1 MAEKRV
7 FIPLDLAKKLAG
19 EGKNEG
25 EIIEELKKRGFTPFQ
40 IDNAL
45 KAALKDA
52 VVPKRPYVSS
62 LPQPQEKSPM
72 VEPETPVEVA
82 GVEKPSE
89 GYPPEKILVPEK
101 LSPLAPPGERPPE
114 MKEETKPSSGE
125 VTVEELVESVV
136 EERWAGMAEKI
147 GAFLNKEEQISS
159 ELKTLRE
166 SIEDVSK
173 AEKATDSALAQQI
186 DQFSSDHGKL
196 ETRLRALEK
205 AFKEFADWAR
215 KK

>member
-7 FIPLDLAKKLAG
+7 FIPIDLAKKLAG

-25 EIIEELKKRGFTPFQ
+25 DIIEELKKRGFTPFQ

-52 VVPKRPYVSS
+52 VVPKRPYVST
-62 LPQPQEKSPM
+62 LPPPQESIPM
-72 VEPETPVEVA
+72 AESETPVNVA

-89 GYPPEKILVPEK
+89 GYPPEKILIPEK
-101 LSPLAPPGERPPE
+101 LQPLAPPGERPPA
-114 MKEETKPSSGE
+114 MDETKPSAGE

-136 EERWAGMAEKI
+136 EERWQGMAEKI
-147 GAFLNKEEQISS
+147 GAFLNKEESIAS
-159 ELKTLRE
+159 ELKSLRE
-166 SIEDVSK
+166 KIEDVSS
-173 AEKATDSALAQQI
+173 AEKATDSTLSQQI

-196 ETRLRALEK
+196 ETRLKALEK
-205 AFKEFADWAR
+205 AFKEFAEWSR